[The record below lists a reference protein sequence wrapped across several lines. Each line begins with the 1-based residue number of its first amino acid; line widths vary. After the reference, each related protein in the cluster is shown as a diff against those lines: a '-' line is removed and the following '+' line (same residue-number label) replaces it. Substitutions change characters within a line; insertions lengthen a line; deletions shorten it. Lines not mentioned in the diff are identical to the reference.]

1 MKKLALAGLLV
12 LTCVGFAQAQTT
24 AKLGLYADP
33 NGQLTSCQAPIEIF
47 GTDSIY
53 LYYVKGNGNDLGS
66 GVEFK
71 GVLSNP
77 DAAFSPPPRW
87 TNLIVLSQGDIDN
100 GISLVA
106 SACMGVSQSYVWLGR
121 IAVFYGG
128 LDTSTPFTA
137 RIMEHP
143 ETGEVR
149 ITRCAPGNPIDVVR
163 GSWFVFNGICD
174 LAVVPTSW
182 GAIKSLYAK

>member
-1 MKKLALAGLLV
+1 MKKLALAALFV
-12 LTCVGFAQAQTT
+12 VTCIGFAQAQTT

-33 NGQLTSCQAPIEIF
+33 SGGLESCQATIDIF

-53 LYYVKGNGNDLGS
+53 LYYVRGTGHDLGF

-71 GVLSNP
+71 GVLSNS
-77 DAAFSPPPRW
+77 DAEFSPAPRW
-87 TNLIVLSQGDIDN
+87 TNLIVLSMGDINN
-100 GISLVA
+100 GIALVS
-106 SACMGVSQSYVWLGR
+106 SACMGVSQAYVWLGR

-128 LDTSTPFTA
+128 FDISTPFTA
-137 RIMEHP
+137 RILEHP
-143 ETGEVR
+143 ETGDIR
-149 ITRCAPGNPIDVVR
+149 IIRCDPQQTIDVVR

-174 LAVVPTSW
+174 LAVMPTSW

>member
-1 MKKLALAGLLV
+1 MKRLALAALFV
-12 LTCVGFAQAQTT
+12 VTCIGFAQAQTT

-33 NGQLTSCQAPIEIF
+33 SGGLESCQATIDIF

-53 LYYVKGNGNDLGS
+53 LYYVRGTGNDLGS

-71 GVLSNP
+71 GALSNP

-87 TNLIVLSQGDIDN
+87 TNLIVLSIGDINN
-100 GISLVA
+100 GIALV
-106 SACMGVSQSYVWLGR
+106 SNTCMGVSQAYVWLGR

-128 LDTSTPFTA
+128 FDTATPFTA
-137 RIMEHP
+137 RILEHP
-143 ETGEVR
+143 ETGDIR
-149 ITRCAPGNPIDVVR
+149 IIRCNPQQSIDVVH